1 MHHSD
6 HDGVVRISVARPFL
20 RAVRFDEVIYL
31 PAQFFPY
38 QECNYGYSAK
48 TLQLK
53 LTMVYIQM
61 VRREE
66 VSNACDVYSYGVL
79 LREIITHEMPA
90 VNMGKIY
97 EGKTEVGY
105 ASLAMHDIFS
115 YELLLVYE

>member
-1 MHHSD
+1 MYVLQFDLCS
-6 HDGVVRISVARPFL
+6 L
-20 RAVRFDEVIYL
+20 RRGIAFSTLYTNIANSSYL
-31 PAQFFPY
+31 FPRVY
-38 QECNYGYSAK
+38 YGYSAK

-53 LTMVYIQM
+53 QIMVNIQM

-105 ASLAMHDIFS
+105 ASLAIHD
-115 YELLLVYE
+115 